1 MKLSEEC
8 FKKVKKDCFKF
19 IKSQE
24 TSTEKFG
31 NKQGMIK
38 NYLIPICFW
47 IAKKADN
54 KKPYFVG
61 LAGGQGTGKT
71 TISSIIKIIL
81 EKYFKLKVF
90 KISIDDFYKTR
101 KERIALSKK
110 VHPMLLTRGVP
121 GTHDIN
127 MMLDFFKKS
136 KAKKFKNMKLPNFN
150 KAIDDRFPKNKWN
163 TINKRPDVIIFEG
176 WCVGARAETNKTLKK
191 SINSMEKANDQKLVW
206 RKYVNQQLKTKYKK
220 LYSQLNCMIY
230 LKAKNFSL
238 LQKWRLKQEH
248 KLWLKTKKKGG
259 HKIMSKGDVINFMQ
273 TYQRITQNMFKN
285 MPKYASII
293 LNLNSN
299 HQIKTAV
306 YKSK

>member
-1 MKLSEEC
+1 MKLAAEC

-31 NKQGMIK
+31 NKEGMIK
-38 NYLIPICFW
+38 NFLIPICFW

-101 KERIALSKK
+101 KERITLSKK

-136 KAKKFKNMKLPNFN
+136 KEKKFKTLKLPNFN

-176 WCVGARAETNKTLKK
+176 WCVGARAETDKTLRK
-191 SINSMEKANDQKLVW
+191 SINSLEKANDHKLVW
-206 RKYVNQQLKTKYKK
+206 RKYVNEQLKTKYKK

-248 KLWLKTKKKGG
+248 KLWLKTKNKSS

-293 LNLNSN
+293 LHLNSN
-299 HQIKTAV
+299 HQIKSAV
-306 YKSK
+306 YKAK

>member
-101 KERIALSKK
+101 KERIGLSKK
-110 VHPMLLTRGVP
+110 ATS
-121 GTHDIN
+121 
-127 MMLDFFKKS
+127 FKS
-136 KAKKFKNMKLPNFN
+136 STFTSSTQPKLNPVIAG
-150 KAIDDRFPKNKWN
+150 AIL
-163 TINKRPDVIIFEG
+163 G
-176 WCVGARAETNKTLKK
+176 L
-191 SINSMEKANDQKLVW
+191 
-206 RKYVNQQLKTKYKK
+206 
-220 LYSQLNCMIY
+220 
-230 LKAKNFSL
+230 
-238 LQKWRLKQEH
+238 
-248 KLWLKTKKKGG
+248 
-259 HKIMSKGDVINFMQ
+259 
-273 TYQRITQNMFKN
+273 
-285 MPKYASII
+285 
-293 LNLNSN
+293 
-299 HQIKTAV
+299 
-306 YKSK
+306 